1 MNTPDEANKKSN
13 TAVITVRNVPR
24 DVDDIITTQ
33 ANELRKSKSDF
44 IKELL
49 IRKFQDLIKNYSRT
63 SSLVSLMDKELEKM
77 SGVKVAEHWYEDDMI
92 TATNLKY
99 RTLLKLDSVDDL
111 QKIMMKNMPYLQ
123 FRAGQIL
130 NSQFSYIP
138 RGLSLT
144 FSLFNEIASRDSN
157 IINTAY
163 RKIFYWLDEDI
174 FYINVDSIRAEMKL
188 EPTDRS

>member
-33 ANELRKSKSDF
+33 ANELGKSKSDF

-49 IRKFQDLIKNYSRT
+49 IREFQDLINNYSRT

-163 RKIFYWLDEDI
+163 RKIFYWRDEDI